1 MIQRD
6 QGYADL
12 LSREL
17 APAKNVAE
25 CFIMPLRRFSY
36 ITLIF
41 SFQAVRKLLSFIG
54 RSVN

>member
-1 MIQRD
+1 MIQQD
-6 QGYADL
+6 QGYANL

-36 ITLIF
+36 TTLIF